1 MGRSSLKAV
10 VDTSVVLAKMF
21 REAVGNALKAAIA
34 AGSVM
39 SDINR
44 AEVINVLMREG
55 TDPLTALA
63 SAEAVDLEAI
73 AFSSEFLPAMT
84 AMFPHAKRASLSL
97 ADCACLATA
106 KHLRL
111 PALTAD
117 KAWAEIAGDVGVEVV
132 VVK

>member
-1 MGRSSLKAV
+1 M

-21 REAVGNALKAAIA
+21 REPGGDALKVAIA
-34 AGSVM
+34 DGSVM

-55 TDPLTALA
+55 TDPLTALV
-63 SAEAVDLEAI
+63 SAEGVDLETI
-73 AFSSEFLPAMT
+73 PFSSEFLPAMT
-84 AMFPHAKRASLSL
+84 AIFPHAKRANLSL

-106 KHLRL
+106 RHLRL

-117 KAWAEIAGDVGVEVV
+117 KTWAEIAGEVGVEVV
-132 VVK
+132 CVR

>member
-1 MGRSSLKAV
+1 MGRPSLKAV

-21 REAVGNALKAAIA
+21 REPGGNALKAAIA
-34 AGSVM
+34 DGGVM

-55 TDPLTALA
+55 TEPLTALA
-63 SAEAVDLEAI
+63 SAQGVDLEAVP
-73 AFSSEFLPAMT
+73 FSMEILPAMT
-84 AMFPHAKRASLSL
+84 TIFPLAKRANLSL
-97 ADCACLATA
+97 ADCVCLATA

-117 KAWAEIAGDVGVEVV
+117 KAWAEIAGEVGVEVV
-132 VVK
+132 VVR

>member
-1 MGRSSLKAV
+1 MKAV
-10 VDTSVVLAKMF
+10 VDASVILAMIFEEPGGDQLNDAIADGSVV
-21 REAVGNALKAAIA
+21 
-34 AGSVM
+34 

-44 AEVINVLMREG
+44 AEVIKRLMGNG
-55 TDPLTALA
+55 TDPETALA
-63 SAEAVDLEAI
+63 AVKDLDLDAI
-73 AFSSEFLPAMT
+73 PFSSELLSAMT
-84 AMFPHAKRASLSL
+84 TIFPHVKRANLSL

-132 VVK
+132 VVR

>member
-21 REAVGNALKAAIA
+21 REPGGNALKAAIA
-34 AGSVM
+34 DGSVM

-63 SAEAVDLEAI
+63 SAEGVDLEAI
-73 AFSSEFLPAMT
+73 PFSSDFLPAMT
-84 AMFPHAKRASLSL
+84 AIFPHAKRANLSL

-117 KAWAEIAGDVGVEVV
+117 KTWAEIAGEVGVEVV
-132 VVK
+132 VVR

>member
-1 MGRSSLKAV
+1 MGRSSLRAV

-21 REAVGNALKAAIA
+21 REPGGEVLKAAIA
-34 AGSVM
+34 DGSVM

-63 SAEAVDLEAI
+63 SAEGVDLESI
-73 AFSSEFLPAMT
+73 PFTSEFLPAMT
-84 AMFPHAKRASLSL
+84 EIFPHARRANLSL

-117 KAWAEIAGDVGVEVV
+117 KAWAEIAGELVVEVV
-132 VVK
+132 VVR